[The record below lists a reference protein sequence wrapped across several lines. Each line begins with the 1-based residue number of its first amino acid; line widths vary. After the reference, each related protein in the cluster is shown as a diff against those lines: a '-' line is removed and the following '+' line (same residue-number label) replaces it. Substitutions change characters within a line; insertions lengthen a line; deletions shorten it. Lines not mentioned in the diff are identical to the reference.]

1 MKTLILIRHAMPEDG
16 FGLPDFKRNLTTNGK
31 ADATKIGENWK
42 SEGFCPD
49 FILSSAAVR
58 AKQTAEL
65 IAATCHYP
73 KAVTLEQELY
83 STYEGALLARLHI
96 LDDVHQ
102 TVVLVNHNPAIS
114 GLVEMLTDEYISM
127 RQGTQ
132 VELSFTVDAWS
143 EIKQENGKLIKVTH
157 AV

>member
-16 FGLPDFKRNLTTNGK
+16 FGLPDFERNLTTDGK
-31 ADATKIGENWK
+31 SDATKIGESWK

-65 IAATCHYP
+65 IAEACAYP
-73 KAVTLEQELY
+73 KSVVLEKQLY
-83 STYEGALLARLHI
+83 STYEMALLDRIHA
-96 LDDVHQ
+96 LDDAHQ
-102 TVVLVNHNPAIS
+102 RVVLVNHNPAIS
-114 GLVEMLTDEYISM
+114 GLVEMLTNDYIPM

-132 VELSFTVDAWS
+132 IEVSFAADKWS
-143 EIKQENGKLIKVTH
+143 EIEEGKGKILKTTH
-157 AV
+157 AI